1 MKNNYENDLL
11 QIRVKSEIKKN
22 LGVVSASTHT
32 LIISHIHIVYFHTHA
47 YTHRHTGCIGIYFG
61 NKSTSNFIGFS
72 SSISLPGDLANG
84 LNVQS
89 NPVSDTIESGAL
101 VQQVLNIE
109 CKNVFFE
116 VKFT

>member
-1 MKNNYENDLL
+1 MSHFRMLMLYIQCTTISRNTTHRL
-11 QIRVKSEIKKN
+11 QIHN
-22 LGVVSASTHT
+22 AC
-32 LIISHIHIVYFHTHA
+32 FHTH
-47 YTHRHTGCIGIYFG
+47 THTHTGRIGIYFG

-72 SSISLPGDLANG
+72 SSITLPGDLADG

-89 NPVSDTIESGAL
+89 NPVSDTIESGAQ

-116 VKFT
+116 DPVFEVKFT

>member
-1 MKNNYENDLL
+1 MH
-11 QIRVKSEIKKN
+11 
-22 LGVVSASTHT
+22 AHTHT
-32 LIISHIHIVYFHTHA
+32 HTHT
-47 YTHRHTGCIGIYFG
+47 YTHTHTHTGRIGIYFG

-72 SSISLPGDLANG
+72 SSISLPGDLADG

-89 NPVSDTIESGAL
+89 NPVSDTIESGAQ

-116 VKFT
+116 ALVFEVKFT